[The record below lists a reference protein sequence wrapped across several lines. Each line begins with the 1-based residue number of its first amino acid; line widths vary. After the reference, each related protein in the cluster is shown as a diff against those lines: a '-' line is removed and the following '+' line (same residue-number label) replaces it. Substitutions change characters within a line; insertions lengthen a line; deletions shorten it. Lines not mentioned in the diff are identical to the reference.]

1 MDSEK
6 WSGPAVRSVGR
17 KFCKGP
23 CSRKKMRTPLRQAS
37 TSLGWCLTSIDYI
50 NNVGSHA
57 P

>member
-6 WSGPAVRSVGR
+6 WEGPAVRSVGR

-23 CSRKKMRTPLRQAS
+23 CPRKKMRTPPRQAS

-57 P
+57 S